1 MTSKKNTLTKTVSP
15 TEAKV
20 LTHLMKVGEITGRDA
35 LFNMSI
41 PNNTLAKSIFNL
53 RMNGFKIATDHRR
66 NPITGQRYAAYVMG
80 A

>member
-1 MTSKKNTLTKTVSP
+1 MTRKTTTLTKTVSP
-15 TEAKV
+15 TETKV
-20 LTHLMKVGEITGRDA
+20 LSHLMKVGEITGRDA
-35 LFNMSI
+35 LLNMSI

-53 RMNGFKIATDHRR
+53 RMSGFKITTDRRR